1 MFPGEKTLEKEDETK
16 RINKIANEKYT
27 IVDKIGQGSFG
38 EVFVCMFIKN
48 DKQNFRSV
56 KMVANA
62 PLRKTKR
69 RALRS

>member
-1 MFPGEKTLEKEDETK
+1 MEKEDETK